1 LKRSPAPRAAAK
13 TSKQHSQLP
22 VIHQLIIDN
31 GTITYQ
37 DYRRKRHLKVGIART
52 EGYTDQ
58 KRNNI
63 SLTGKGHLGQQP

>member
-1 LKRSPAPRAAAK
+1 
-13 TSKQHSQLP
+13 LP